1 MKDITIEVLKAIRS
15 DLGAFRSEV
24 NKRFDDVDARFDLV
38 DARFEGVDAR
48 FEGVDARLDNMAR
61 QQVESEVRI
70 ATELVAVAGALNQL
84 NDSLRAEAVRDQ
96 LRDHEARLHKL
107 ESRTG

>member
-15 DLGAFRSEV
+15 DLGAFR
-24 NKRFDDVDARFDLV
+24 KDVDAFRKDV
-38 DARFEGVDAR
+38 DAFRKVVDAR

-70 ATELVAVAGALNQL
+70 ATELLAVAGALNQL

>member
-48 FEGVDARLDNMAR
+48 FDNMAR

>member
-48 FEGVDARLDNMAR
+48 FDNVARR
-61 QQVESEVRI
+61 QVESEVRI

>member
-48 FEGVDARLDNMAR
+48 FEGVDARFDNMAR

>member
-15 DLGAFRSEV
+15 DLGAFRKDV
-24 NKRFDDVDARFDLV
+24 GALRKDVDAFRKDVDARFDLV

-48 FEGVDARLDNMAR
+48 FDNMAR